1 MESNGELKEIDI
13 KHCAC
18 YYSDDIRVG
27 DFGFNNVL
35 LSSKL
40 FENTLIYDISYKTFV
55 SARALGI
62 SFDKVDG
69 IRYLLLFGPE
79 RYDVIYDR
87 VRYLINKKVALH

>member
-1 MESNGELKEIDI
+1 MESNDELKKIDI
-13 KHCAC
+13 KNCAC

-27 DFGFNNVL
+27 DFDFKNVL
-35 LSSKL
+35 LSDKP
-40 FENTLIYDISYKTFV
+40 FENTLIYDISYKTFM
-55 SARALGI
+55 SARTLGI

>member
-1 MESNGELKEIDI
+1 MESNDELKEIDI

-40 FENTLIYDISYKTFV
+40 FENTLIYDISYKTFM

-79 RYDVIYDR
+79 RYDAIYDR

>member
-1 MESNGELKEIDI
+1 MESNDELKEIDI

-18 YYSDDIRVG
+18 YYSDDLRVG

-79 RYDVIYDR
+79 RYDAIYDR

>member
-1 MESNGELKEIDI
+1 MESNDELKEIDI

-79 RYDVIYDR
+79 RYDAIYDR
-87 VRYLINKKVALH
+87 VRYLINKKVTLH

>member
-1 MESNGELKEIDI
+1 MESNDELKEIDI

-18 YYSDDIRVG
+18 YYSDDLGVG

-40 FENTLIYDISYKTFV
+40 FENTLIYDISYKTFM

-79 RYDVIYDR
+79 RYDAIYDR

>member
-1 MESNGELKEIDI
+1 MESNDELKEIDI

-40 FENTLIYDISYKTFV
+40 FENTLIYDISYKTFM

-79 RYDVIYDR
+79 RYDAIYDR
-87 VRYLINKKVALH
+87 VRYLINKKVTLH

>member
-1 MESNGELKEIDI
+1 MESNDELKEIDI

-18 YYSDDIRVG
+18 YYSDDIRAG

-35 LSSKL
+35 LSSKS
-40 FENTLIYDISYKTFV
+40 FENTLIYDISYKTFM

-69 IRYLLLFGPE
+69 IRYLLLFGSE
-79 RYDVIYDR
+79 RYDAIYDR

>member
-1 MESNGELKEIDI
+1 MESNDELKEIDI

-18 YYSDDIRVG
+18 YYSDDLRVG

-79 RYDVIYDR
+79 RYDAIYDR
-87 VRYLINKKVALH
+87 VRYLINKKVTLH

>member
-79 RYDVIYDR
+79 RYDAIYDR

>member
-1 MESNGELKEIDI
+1 MESNDELKEIDI

-40 FENTLIYDISYKTFV
+40 FENTLIYDISYKTFM

-69 IRYLLLFGPE
+69 IKYLLLFGPE
-79 RYDVIYDR
+79 RYDAIYDR

>member
-1 MESNGELKEIDI
+1 MESNDELKEIDI

-79 RYDVIYDR
+79 RYDAIYDR

>member
-1 MESNGELKEIDI
+1 MESNDELKEIDI

-27 DFGFNNVL
+27 DFGFNNFL

-40 FENTLIYDISYKTFV
+40 FENTLIYDISYKTFM

-79 RYDVIYDR
+79 RYDAIYDR